1 LNIKTS
7 LTFTISSSYEELAKR
22 LIAINSTVAFIFLV
36 IIAAL
41 IGKEKRLRKKMDG
54 EKQEER
60 HD

>member
-1 LNIKTS
+1 M
-7 LTFTISSSYEELAKR
+7 
-22 LIAINSTVAFIFLV
+22 IAINSTVAFIFLV